1 MVPAL
6 VLTAGLAT
14 RLRPLSLV
22 RAKAAIPV
30 GAAPLAARILRAL
43 AEQGV
48 TDAVLNLHHLPAS
61 LTARIGDGAGLGVR
75 VRYSWESPAVLGS
88 AGGIRHALPLMGAS
102 RLLVVNGD
110 TLTNVALGPLLEAHA
125 RSGALVTLAV
135 IPNTMPQRYGGI
147 LTNPDGTFRG
157 TVGPGS
163 ATPSHH
169 FVGVQ
174 VVEAAAFEALADGVP
189 EESIRT
195 VYPHLVATNPR
206 AVRVHSCAATFLDI
220 GTPADYVQT
229 CRALSDC
236 HDASFLERGAR
247 VRPHPTAHVA
257 DTVAWDDVTI
267 AEGARVTR
275 SILTDGVAVPAGT
288 TWDSVII
295 RRAATDLMPGEQ
307 RIGQIAVSALPTRH
321 DA

>member
-1 MVPAL
+1 MIPAL

-22 RAKAAIPV
+22 RAKAALPV
-30 GAAPLAARILRAL
+30 GAAPLAARILRDL
-43 AEQGV
+43 AAQGV
-48 TDAVLNLHHLPAS
+48 TEAVLNLHHLPAS
-61 LTARIGDGAGLGVR
+61 LTSRIGDGAGLGVR

-102 RLLVVNGD
+102 RFLVVNGD
-110 TLTNVALGPLLEAHA
+110 TLTNVALGPLLDAHV
-125 RSGALVTLAV
+125 RSEALVTLAV

-147 LTNPDGTFRG
+147 LTNPDGTFLG

-174 VVEAAAFEALADGVP
+174 VVEAAAFAAMADGVP

-195 VYPHLVATNPR
+195 VYPQLVAVNPR
-206 AVRVHSCAATFLDI
+206 AVRVQSCAATFLDI
-220 GTPADYVQT
+220 GTPTDYVQT
-229 CRALSDC
+229 CRALSES
-236 HDASFLERGAR
+236 HDANFLERGAR
-247 VRPHPTAHVA
+247 VQRHPTAHVV
-257 DTVAWDDVTI
+257 DTVAWDAVTI
-267 AEGARVTR
+267 AESATVTR
-275 SILTDGVAVPAGT
+275 SILTDGVTIPAGT

-295 RRAATDLMPGEQ
+295 RRATADLMPSEH
-307 RIGQIAVSALPTRH
+307 RVGQLAVSALATGP